1 LRLHGRGQRRKS
13 SSRAPPSLPGP
24 SLVRGTRRNNGQSGI
39 ITGTDP
45 AGHGPSWQLDGPPS
59 CPLQRRTPDPRP
71 SPARHPLGQG
81 VDHEPRQADDPPT
94 GAGLGRPEVQPAL
107 RLGDDLSAKRSST
120 SSKGRWSTR
129 SRASRRPRSRPAT
142 SCSSRPGRSTR
153 CATSAAATRPSWP
166 PMSSRRASRS
176 SPWSSEGQPCGDGYP
191 FLAGIGLDL
200 RPIHRAHPRRRQRLV
215 KPSWSATIDSSGTHV
230 KEQPAGGR
238 PRPPTPCRARVQ
250 PKRRFAPLEGYS
262 LAGPGRC
269 SPARAPV
276 EWSGGRWSWLRGQ
289 TAGDPGH
296 AARWSA
302 PTSPR
307 SGGRWLRSRRPN
319 AIARDAR
326 AGGRRRST
334 GRYR

>member
-1 LRLHGRGQRRKS
+1 LGGPKCNRPFGSVMTSRRRDHLRPRRVAGVPDRGPADDHGHAGDV
-13 SSRAPPSLPGP
+13 LF
-24 SLVRGTRRNNGQSGI
+24 V
-39 ITGTDP
+39 P
-45 AGHGPSWQLDGPPS
+45 AGAVHAVRNVGG
-59 CPLQRRTPDPRP
+59 
-71 SPARHPLGQG
+71 GN
-81 VDHEPRQADDPPT
+81 
-94 GAGLGRPEVQPAL
+94 
-107 RLGDDLSAKRSST
+107 
-120 SSKGRWSTR
+120 
-129 SRASRRPRSRPAT
+129 AT
-142 SCSSRPGRSTR
+142 EL
-153 CATSAAATRPSWP
+153 ATYVVEK
-166 PMSSRRASRS
+166 ASRS

-200 RPIHRAHPRRRQRLV
+200 RPVHRAYPRTHQRLV

>member
-24 SLVRGTRRNNGQSGI
+24 SLVRGTRRNNGQPGI

-176 SPWSSEGQPCGDGYP
+176 SPWSSEGQPCGDDYP

-200 RPIHRAHPRRRQRLV
+200 RPIHRAHPRRHQRLV

-230 KEQPAGGR
+230 KEQPAGVSLR
-238 PRPPTPCRARVQ
+238 RVRADER
-250 PKRRFAPLEGYS
+250 
-262 LAGPGRC
+262 
-269 SPARAPV
+269 
-276 EWSGGRWSWLRGQ
+276 
-289 TAGDPGH
+289 
-296 AARWSA
+296 
-302 PTSPR
+302 
-307 SGGRWLRSRRPN
+307 
-319 AIARDAR
+319 
-326 AGGRRRST
+326 
-334 GRYR
+334 

>member
-129 SRASRRPRSRPAT
+129 SRASRRPRSR
-142 SCSSRPGRSTR
+142 RRRLVHPGRGGPR
-153 CATSAAATRPSWP
+153 GAQR
-166 PMSSRRASRS
+166 
-176 SPWSSEGQPCGDGYP
+176 
-191 FLAGIGLDL
+191 
-200 RPIHRAHPRRRQRLV
+200 RRRQR
-215 KPSWSATIDSSGTHV
+215 GR
-230 KEQPAGGR
+230 AGHQ
-238 PRPPTPCRARVQ
+238 CRR
-250 PKRRFAPLEGYS
+250 EGQ
-262 LAGPGRC
+262 ADPHPGRVRA
-269 SPARAPV
+269 SPAVTAIRSWPGLASIFDLSIERTRAGASVSSNPP
-276 EWSGGRWSWLRGQ
+276 GQ
-289 TAGDPGH
+289 
-296 AARWSA
+296 
-302 PTSPR
+302 PR
-307 SGGRWLRSRRPN
+307 ST
-319 AIARDAR
+319 R
-326 AGGRRRST
+326 AGRT
-334 GRYR
+334 